1 MHWGTILHRCAVLFG
16 CSPLEVGHGARL
28 RGSDGTAVLRNVV
41 PGLQGAEQGEEGHV
55 EEVTADVVR
64 PCKLLQGRVWFQ
76 QLKDLWAQARRRLL
90 YHHRP

>member
-1 MHWGTILHRCAVLFG
+1 
-16 CSPLEVGHGARL
+16 
-28 RGSDGTAVLRNVV
+28 
-41 PGLQGAEQGEEGHV
+41 V